1 MISLKQKLLTK
12 LFRKFRGENIHV
24 GSGSYMPGR
33 KLATNTKTRIIDR
46 IYKTVEKYTDV
57 GYTEN
62 DIDIVEY
69 YEMHFGNY
77 SSRES
82 RKNQRQK
89 DINFKN
95 RKLQEKKNLKFIE
108 ENELVEHPKY
118 KNYFGKKDGRVF
130 SSKGAYGSIREIKP
144 VYQKYNNGYYLICCG
159 RDENGKTNQVL
170 WHRFIADI
178 FIPNSNNL
186 PEINHIDE
194 DKSNCSVDNLEWSD
208 RVSNIRH
215 SSDNW
220 GSNWIIEDTSL
231 NEKYNIRNLSKW
243 CRENGLKQNNV
254 RNYLSYKRQKPYL
267 GKYIFYKNEDLK

>member
-12 LFRKFRGENIHV
+12 LFREFHGQNIYE
-24 GSGSYMPGR
+24 GSGSYVPGR
-33 KLATNTKTRIIDR
+33 RLATNTKTKIIDR

-108 ENELVEHPKY
+108 ENELFEHPKY
-118 KNYFGKKDGRVF
+118 KTYFGRRDGRVF
-130 SSKGAYGSIREIKP
+130 SSKGRYGAIKELKPIR
-144 VYQKYNNGYYLICCG
+144 YNTGYYLISCMIN
-159 RDENGKTNQVL
+159 DEKKQVL
-170 WHRFIADI
+170 HHRFIADI
-178 FIPNSNNL
+178 FIPNPNKL

-231 NEKYNIRNLSKW
+231 NEKYNVRNLSKW
-243 CRENGLKQNNV
+243 CRENGLKQINV

-267 GKYIFYKNEDLK
+267 GKYIFYKIEDLK

>member
-12 LFRKFRGENIHV
+12 LFRQFRGQNIHD

-130 SSKGAYGSIREIKP
+130 SSKGRYGAFRELKPIR
-144 VYQKYNNGYYLICCG
+144 YNTGYYLIGCIIDDQ
-159 RDENGKTNQVL
+159 RFQVL
-170 WHRFIADI
+170 HHRFIADI
-178 FIPNSNNL
+178 FIPNPNNL

-194 DKSNCSVDNLEWSD
+194 DKGNCAVENLEWSD
-208 RVSNIRH
+208 RLSNIRH
-215 SSDNW
+215 SSGSW

-231 NEKYNIRNLSKW
+231 NEKYNVRNLSKW
-243 CRENGLKQNNV
+243 CRENGLKQKNV
-254 RNYLSYKRQKPYL
+254 RSYLNYKRQKPYL
-267 GKYIFYKNEDLK
+267 GKYIFYKIEDLK